1 MSFIKYKEIG
11 QVQKEF
17 GITAVKKNFV
27 DAEKVEPSK
36 NFVDELNFTLETI
49 PVRFSEA
56 ARTETLIF
64 PILKEA
70 YKNYKDK
77 FILWI
82 QRPIFYTK
90 QLSGT
95 PDYLIATK
103 SPLGISVFEKPFLAV
118 VEAKKNDFEEGWG
131 QCLAELVAVQN
142 INGDENKTV
151 YGIVTD
157 GENWQFGKLEKKL
170 FTQNNISFALTDLP
184 TLFGAI
190 HFIFKQ
196 LNK

>member
-1 MSFIKYKEIG
+1 MSFSKYKEIG

-17 GITAVKKNFV
+17 SITAVKKNFV
-27 DAEKVEPSK
+27 EAEDVEPTK

-77 FILWI
+77 YILWI
-82 QRPIFYTK
+82 QRPIAYNK

-103 SPLGISVFEKPFLAV
+103 SPLGISVFEKPFVAV

-131 QCLAELVAVQN
+131 
-142 INGDENKTV
+142 
-151 YGIVTD
+151 
-157 GENWQFGKLEKKL
+157 
-170 FTQNNISFALTDLP
+170 
-184 TLFGAI
+184 
-190 HFIFKQ
+190 
-196 LNK
+196 

>member
-1 MSFIKYKEIG
+1 MSFSKYKEIG
-11 QVQKEF
+11 QSQKEF
-17 GITAVKKNFV
+17 GITAVKNNFV
-27 DAEKVEPSK
+27 PAENIEPSQ
-36 NFVDELNFTLETI
+36 NFVDELNFTLDSI

-70 YKNYKDK
+70 YKSYKDK
-77 FILWI
+77 YILWI
-82 QRPIFYTK
+82 QRPIAYNK

-103 SPLGISVFEKPFLAV
+103 SPLGISVFETPFVAV

-131 QCLAELVAVQN
+131 QCLAELVAVQK

-157 GENWQFGKLEKKL
+157 GENWQFGKLQKAL
-170 FTQNNISFALTDLP
+170 FTQNINSFNITELP
-184 TLFGAI
+184 KLFGAV
-190 HFIFKQ
+190 HFIFRQ
-196 LNK
+196 LGK